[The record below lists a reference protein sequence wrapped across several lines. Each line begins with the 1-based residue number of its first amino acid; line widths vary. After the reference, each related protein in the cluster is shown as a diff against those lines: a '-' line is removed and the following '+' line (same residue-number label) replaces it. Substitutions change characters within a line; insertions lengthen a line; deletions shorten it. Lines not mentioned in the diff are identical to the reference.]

1 MQKQEAVA
9 AEEASPQNGMEVS
22 RVHGGAPNESRS
34 ALELQA
40 SANSSP
46 HLKYVLPVPPAK
58 GPPCAGPPCYGW
70 ISEESETESEPEDG
84 EMLSD
89 AGPVIFVKKDIPN
102 PVEKLPSKR
111 K

>member
-1 MQKQEAVA
+1 MQKQEAAA
-9 AEEASPQNGMEVS
+9 AEEASPQN
-22 RVHGGAPNESRS
+22 ESHS

-40 SANSSP
+40 SPNSSP
-46 HLKYVLPVPPAK
+46 RLECVLPLPSAK
-58 GPPCAGPPCYGW
+58 GPPRARPPCYGW